1 MKKTNIN
8 ISIILALILILVS
21 SCENVEEGYRINYD
35 ETPAQFSVTL
45 LSPNRGA
52 ISDSISFS
60 IKASSRYDIK
70 SLVVTSTVSGTNGTG
85 YYTGKDMAD
94 PFVDHAYGTVQ
105 PGTREI
111 DVIYYYV
118 VSQDTVD
125 ANITFTLVDGYGKK
139 AFEQELIT
147 VPPIVRYDSVVMY
160 SQTSAK
166 TDGFSTIDGM
176 VYHNLSDY
184 EDVTV
189 VNESIQESLDIIF
202 LSDELSS
209 GLIAPYSGY
218 FSSGMSV
225 RNKTLFKSIS
235 GLTNEE
241 FDNLT
246 TASLSEIT
254 ETNEV
259 KKGTTDIQ
267 NIEVGD
273 IIGFRTDYN
282 SANPYHYGLLRIN
295 AIHPT
300 IVDYYEGT
308 SYLIEMDVVTQK

>member
-1 MKKTNIN
+1 MKKANIN

-45 LSPNRGA
+45 LSANRGA
-52 ISDSISFS
+52 ISDSIALS
-60 IKASSRYDIK
+60 IKAVSEYNIK
-70 SLVVTSTVSGTNGTG
+70 SLVVTSTVSGAGGTG

-125 ANITFTLVDGYGKK
+125 AKITFTLVDGYGKK
-139 AFEQELIT
+139 TLEQELIT
-147 VPPIVRYDSVVMY
+147 VPSIVRYDNVVLY
-160 SQTSAK
+160 SQTSK
-166 TDGFSTIDGM
+166 YTDGFSTSDGM
-176 VYHNLSDY
+176 VYHNLSGY

-189 VNESIQESLDIIF
+189 VNEAIQESLDIVF

-209 GLIAPYSGY
+209 GLVAPYSGY
-218 FSSGMSV
+218 FSSGMAV

-235 GLTNEE
+235 GLTDEE

-246 TASLSEIT
+246 TATLSEIT
-254 ETNEV
+254 EINGV
-259 KKGTTDIQ
+259 KKGATDIQ
-267 NIEVGD
+267 NIKVGD
-273 IIGFRTDYN
+273 IIGFRTDFN

-300 IVDYYEGT
+300 IVDYYDGT
-308 SYLIEMDVVTQK
+308 SYLIEMDIVTQK